1 MIGQTISH
9 YRILEKLGGG
19 GMGVVYKARDLRLDR
34 PVALKFL
41 PPQLSAN
48 PEARE
53 RFLQEAKSASALDH
67 PNTCTVHQIDS
78 TDDGQLFI
86 VMTLYQGET
95 LDRRLVARGRLP
107 VAEAVEI
114 ALGAARG
121 LARAHQGGIVHR
133 DVKPSNLMITQE
145 GLVKILD
152 FGIARLAGASRVT
165 HTGKVVGSIDYMSPE
180 HARGDDVDPRT
191 DVWSLGVVLYE
202 MLTGERPFRG
212 GNDQAVLYQILNG
225 NPRPLGEHVVDLPAN
240 VEHAVR
246 KALAKP
252 LHERYRTIDELIAD
266 LDDQAH
272 GALPTTLSLRPPL
285 SPASRPGPSI
295 AVLPF
300 VDMSPEGDQEYFC
313 DGMAE
318 ELIHLLTRVPG
329 LRVASR
335 TSTFQWKGKAPDLAA
350 IRQRLNVETL
360 LEGGVRKAGNRLRI
374 TAQLVDLAQ
383 GYQLWS
389 GRYDREIADVFA
401 IQDEIAGTIVETLK
415 VELVGKLGPLP
426 SRTTAPGFEIYNLYL
441 QGRFHWNKRT
451 EEGLTKSVT
460 YFKQAIERDP
470 GYARGYAGLA
480 DAYLLLGVYGFAL
493 PGEVMPRARQAAMR
507 ALAIDDR
514 AAEVYTSLGCLEAL
528 YDWFWGNAE
537 RDFKRAIE
545 LDPYYPTAHHWY
557 AINFLT
563 PMGRFEEA
571 AQELQIAHELDPL
584 SLAINASR
592 GLLGFYARRYEEAV
606 AAYRRTLEIDPRF
619 ALAHFFLGQALTAL
633 GRMEEAVAALL
644 TALTLSPGAA
654 EMEAALGQA
663 YALAGRREEAE
674 QVLRGLEKRGERS
687 YVSPCLVATVHAALG
702 EGDAALDWLERAG
715 RERSAD
721 LAWIGVRPVFDGL
734 RDEPRFR
741 ALLEQLGLGEFAA
754 GTVVLDRPSSSSRV
768 SGMSGVSE
776 PGER

>member
-1 MIGQTISH
+1 MINQTISH

-53 RFLQEAKSASALDH
+53 RFLTEAKSASALDH
-67 PNTCTVHQIDS
+67 PNTCTIHQIDS

-86 VMTLYQGET
+86 VMALYEGET
-95 LDRRLVARGRLP
+95 LDRRLALRRHLP
-107 VAEAVEI
+107 TEEAVEI
-114 ALGAARG
+114 ALGTARG
-121 LARAHQGGIVHR
+121 LSRAHRAGIVHR
-133 DVKPSNLMITQE
+133 DVKPSNLMLTQD
-145 GLVKILD
+145 GPVKILD
-152 FGIARLAGASRVT
+152 FGIARLAGSARVT
-165 HTGKVVGSIDYMSPE
+165 HIGKVVGSIDYMSPE
-180 HARGDDVDPRT
+180 HARGEEVDQRT

-225 NPRPLGEHVVDLPAN
+225 QPRPLGEHVSPLPSN
-240 VEHAVR
+240 IEHAVS
-246 KALAKP
+246 KALAKH
-252 LHERYRTIDELIAD
+252 LHERYRTVDEMIAD
-266 LDDQAH
+266 LKDEARGD
-272 GALPTTLSLRPPL
+272 LPTTLSLRPPQVR
-285 SPASRPGPSI
+285 SGPSI

-335 TSTFQWKGKAPDLAA
+335 SSAFQFKGRSQDLSA
-350 IRQRLNVETL
+350 IRERLSVQTA
-360 LEGGVRKAGNRLRI
+360 LEGGVRKSGNRLRI
-374 TAQLVDLAQ
+374 TAQLVDLTQ
-383 GYQLWS
+383 GFQLWS
-389 GRYDREIADVFA
+389 GRYDREITDVFA

-415 VELVGKLGPLP
+415 IELVGKLGPLP
-426 SRTTAPGFEIYNLYL
+426 SRTTAPDFEIYNLYL

-451 EEGLTKSVT
+451 GEGLAKSVT
-460 YFKQAIERDP
+460 YFEQTIQRDS

-480 DAYLLLGVYGFAL
+480 DAYLLLGVYGFAR
-493 PGEVMPRARQAAMR
+493 PGEVMPKARQAAMR

-514 AAEVYTSLGCLEAL
+514 AAEVYTSLGCLEAV

-537 RDFKRAIE
+537 RDFLRAIE

-563 PMGRFEEA
+563 PMGRFDEA
-571 AQELQIAHELDPL
+571 AQELKIARELDPL
-584 SLAINASR
+584 SLAINASL
-592 GLLGFYARRYEEAV
+592 GLLCFYARRYEEAV

-619 ALAHFFLGQALTAL
+619 AMAHFFLGQAEAAL
-633 GRMEEAVAALL
+633 GRGAEAVAAIEA
-644 TALTLSPGAA
+644 ALALSPGAA

-663 YALAGRREEAE
+663 YAVAGRAEEAREVLAGLVR
-674 QVLRGLEKRGERS
+674 RGEKS
-687 YVSPCLVATVHAALG
+687 YVSPALVANVHAALG
-702 EGDAALDWLERAG
+702 EREEALTWLERACE
-715 RERSAD
+715 ERAAD
-721 LAWIGVRPVFDGL
+721 LAWIGVRPIFDGL
-734 RDEPRFR
+734 REEPRFQT
-741 ALLEQLGLGEFAA
+741 LLERLGLGDFAS
-754 GTVVLDRPSSSSRV
+754 GTVVLDRQSN
-768 SGMSGVSE
+768 GL
-776 PGER
+776 ERP

>member
-48 PEARE
+48 PDARE
-53 RFLQEAKSASALDH
+53 RFLTEAKSASALDH

-86 VMTLYQGET
+86 VMTLYSGET
-95 LDRRLVARGRLP
+95 LDRRLVAHRRLP
-107 VAEAVEI
+107 TAEAVEI
-114 ALGAARG
+114 ALGTARG
-121 LARAHQGGIVHR
+121 LARAHRAGIIHR
-133 DVKPSNLMITQE
+133 DVKPSNLMITQD

-152 FGIARLAGASRVT
+152 FGIARLAGAARVT

-180 HARGDDVDPRT
+180 HARGEEVDPRT

-212 GNDQAVLYQILNG
+212 GNDQAVLYQILHG
-225 NPRPLGEHVVDLPAN
+225 PPRPLSEHVVDLPPN

-246 KALAKP
+246 KCLQKN
-252 LHERYRTIDELIAD
+252 LHERYRAVDELIAD
-266 LDDQAH
+266 LEDRAH
-272 GALPTTLSLRPPL
+272 GELPATLSLRP
-285 SPASRPGPSI
+285 SVRSGPSI

-335 TSTFQWKGKAPDLAA
+335 TSAFQLKGQPQDLEK
-350 IRQRLNVETL
+350 IRERLNVQTA

-374 TAQLVDLAQ
+374 TAQLVDLAE
-383 GYQLWS
+383 GFQLWS
-389 GRYDREIADVFA
+389 GRYDREITDVFA
-401 IQDEIAGTIVETLK
+401 IQDEIASTIVETLK
-415 VELVGKLGPLP
+415 IELVGKLGPLP
-426 SRTTAPGFEIYNLYL
+426 ARTTAPDFEIYNLYL

-451 EEGLTKSVT
+451 GEGLAKGAT
-460 YFKQAIERDP
+460 YFQQTIERDP

-480 DAYLLLGVYGFAL
+480 DAYLLLGVYGFS
-493 PGEVMPRARQAAMR
+493 PPPVVMPKARQAAMR

-514 AAEVYTSLGCLEAL
+514 AAEVYTSLGCLEAV
-528 YDWFWGNAE
+528 YDWFWDNAE

-545 LDPYYPTAHHWY
+545 LDPLYPTAHHWY
-557 AINFLT
+557 AINLLT
-563 PMGRFEEA
+563 PMGRFDDA
-571 AQELQIAHELDPL
+571 ARELKVARELDPL
-584 SLAINASR
+584 SLAINATQ
-592 GLLGFYARRYEEAV
+592 GLLCYYARRPEEAV

-619 ALAHFFLGQALTAL
+619 A
-633 GRMEEAVAALL
+633 M
-644 TALTLSPGAA
+644 
-654 EMEAALGQA
+654 
-663 YALAGRREEAE
+663 
-674 QVLRGLEKRGERS
+674 
-687 YVSPCLVATVHAALG
+687 
-702 EGDAALDWLERAG
+702 
-715 RERSAD
+715 
-721 LAWIGVRPVFDGL
+721 
-734 RDEPRFR
+734 
-741 ALLEQLGLGEFAA
+741 
-754 GTVVLDRPSSSSRV
+754 
-768 SGMSGVSE
+768 
-776 PGER
+776 

>member
-1 MIGQTISH
+1 MINQTISH

-53 RFLQEAKSASALDH
+53 RFLTEAKSASALDH

-86 VMTLYQGET
+86 VMTLYEGET
-95 LDRRLVARGRLP
+95 LDRRLVQRRRLP
-107 VAEAVEI
+107 ADEAIEI
-114 ALGAARG
+114 ALGAGRG
-121 LARAHQGGIVHR
+121 LSRAHRAGIVHR
-133 DVKPSNLMITQE
+133 DVKPSNLMITKD

-152 FGIARLAGASRVT
+152 FGIARLAGSARVT

-180 HARGDDVDPRT
+180 HARGEEVDQRT

-225 NPRPLGEHVVDLPAN
+225 QPRPLSDHVTDVPPN
-240 VEHAVR
+240 IEHAVR
-246 KALAKP
+246 KALLKT
-252 LHERYRTIDELIAD
+252 LHERYRSIDELMAD
-266 LDDQAH
+266 LTDD
-272 GALPTTLSLRPPL
+272 GRGDLPTTLSLRAPL
-285 SPASRPGPSI
+285 PAERSGPSI

-335 TSTFQWKGKAPDLAA
+335 TSAFQWKGKPQDLAE
-350 IRQRLNVETL
+350 IRERLAVQTA
-360 LEGGVRKAGNRLRI
+360 LEGGVRKSGNRLRI
-374 TAQLVDLAQ
+374 TAQLVDLA
-383 GYQLWS
+383 GGFQLWS
-389 GRYDREIADVFA
+389 GRYDREITDVFA
-401 IQDEIAGTIVETLK
+401 IQDEIAGTIVDTLK
-415 VELVGKLGPLP
+415 IELVGKLGPLP
-426 SRTTAPGFEIYNLYL
+426 ARTTAPDFEIYNLYL

-451 EEGLTKSVT
+451 AEGLAKSVS
-460 YFKQAIERDP
+460 YFEQTIERDP

-480 DAYLLLGVYGFAL
+480 DAYLLLGVYGFAR
-493 PGEVMPRARQAAMR
+493 PAEVMPKARQAAMR

-514 AAEVYTSLGCLEAL
+514 AAEVYTSLGFLEAV

-545 LDPYYPTAHHWY
+545 LDPHYPTAHHWY

-563 PMGRFEEA
+563 PLGRFEEA
-571 AQELQIAHELDPL
+571 AQELKIARELDPL
-584 SLAINASR
+584 SLAINASL
-592 GLLGFYARRYEEAV
+592 GLLSYYARRYDEAAV
-606 AAYRRTLEIDPRF
+606 AYLRTLEIDPRF
-619 ALAHFFLGQALTAL
+619 AMAHLFLGQTLAAL
-633 GRMEEAVAALL
+633 GRGDEAVAEIT
-644 TALTLSPGAA
+644 TALSLAPATV

-663 YALAGRREEAE
+663 YAVAGRPEEARQVLAGLAR
-674 QVLRGLEKRGERS
+674 RGEET
-687 YVSPCLVATVHAALG
+687 YVSPALVASVHAALG
-702 EGDAALDWLERAG
+702 EGEAALTWLERACE
-715 RERSAD
+715 ERAAD

-734 RDEPRFR
+734 RDEPRFA
-741 ALLEQLGLGEFAA
+741 ALIERLGLGEKAS
-754 GTVVLDRPSSSSRV
+754 GTMILDRPSN
-768 SGMSGVSE
+768 GL
-776 PGER
+776 ERR